1 MKAIINTNIV
11 MSDHMIADGA
21 IVMDGDKIVDI
32 GKNIKVGSAECIDAK
47 GLFTGPG
54 LIDIHTHAGD
64 NQFFFENPVA
74 ASRFLLENG
83 VTDVLPTLYFAMN
96 SKQLIES
103 AKTIQAAKDSGEA
116 PNILGFYM
124 EAPYMN
130 PKFGCDREN
139 NPWKNDI
146 RREDYI
152 ELLDAIGD
160 KVKVWGVAPERENID
175 MFMKD
180 ALLKNPRAVFSVAHS
195 EADPYQIERLKKYG
209 LKLATHHT
217 NATGTLNKYPECRGV
232 CVDEAVWYNDDIYA
246 ELICDRVGIHVD
258 PYMLRLVKKIK
269 GEDKLILISDSYV
282 SDGPVPPGYEEATDI
297 GFDNSGE
304 IAGSKMVLS
313 GACRNMMYHTGSSLC
328 QIFKYASINPAKLLG
343 LEDRGELGIGKK
355 ANIIITDAL
364 FDVKHVFINGN
375 QIK

>member
-1 MKAIINTNIV
+1 

-246 ELICDRVGIHVD
+246 ELICDKVGIHVD

-269 GEDKLILISDSYV
+269 GEDKIILISDSYV
-282 SDGPVPPGYEEATDI
+282 SDGPVPLGYEEATDI

-313 GACRNMMYHTGSSLC
+313 GACRNMMYHTGSSIC